1 MLDNYIYHNVQDNK
15 VKFILLYGIY
25 AICFFSI
32 CSLTKTIINL
42 NFAIKVLIALIF
54 ITFFITLRFKDN
66 SKDMAVQYY

>member
-15 VKFILLYGIY
+15 VRFILLYGIY
-25 AICFFSI
+25 ATCFFGI

-42 NFAIKVLIALIF
+42 SFAVKVLIALAI

-66 SKDMAVQYY
+66 LKDMAVQYY